1 MISHEPKMP
10 LPTELENH
18 FILQINAVPSVP
30 ASHMTNQPTCASLV
44 YVIQNHEPA

>member
-18 FILQINAVPSVP
+18 FILQIRALPLWKETIDARGGAN
-30 ASHMTNQPTCASLV
+30 
-44 YVIQNHEPA
+44 